1 MLFGAG
7 ILGMMAAN
15 LLNARLVARFGLITL
30 LRIGVSVAA
39 LAGVATATDA
49 WTEFGGLTGMAA
61 PMLICIAASGFIVA
75 NSVDQLVTSLRT
87 RRPFNVR
94 G

>member
-39 LAGVATATDA
+39 LGGRSDRDGCLDGIAG
-49 WTEFGGLTGMAA
+49 
-61 PMLICIAASGFIVA
+61 
-75 NSVDQLVTSLRT
+75 
-87 RRPFNVR
+87 
-94 G
+94 